1 MCGYRKITSFNHQ
14 IAATIIILAI
24 GGNSEITCGKPLQ
37 LYLIIFVV
45 RVGLSLPLS
54 IYQHLFTPRSRRRN
68 ARRRAG
74 ARRNGYRRNATTANA
89 TTATATTT
97 ENAELPAVAA
107 DTTTTISNNDDNQHQ
122 ETVNNQEEHQNQ
134 EEQQNQE
141 QSASLISG
149 WTDR

>member
-1 MCGYRKITSFNHQ
+1 MCRYRKITSFNHQ
-14 IAATIIILAI
+14 IAVTIIILAI

-89 TTATATTT
+89 TTATATATTT

-107 DTTTTISNNDDNQHQ
+107 DTTTTVSNNDDNQHQ
-122 ETVNNQEEHQNQ
+122 ETVNNQEE
-134 EEQQNQE
+134 QQNQG